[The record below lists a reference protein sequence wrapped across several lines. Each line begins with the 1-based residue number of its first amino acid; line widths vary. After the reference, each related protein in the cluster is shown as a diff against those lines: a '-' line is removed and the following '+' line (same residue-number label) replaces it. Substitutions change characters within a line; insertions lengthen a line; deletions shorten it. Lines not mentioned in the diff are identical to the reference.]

1 MCLFCRY
8 YKVRDL
14 RLHPFLQVMN
24 GINILITAC
33 DLHVRVGT
41 TVSITKLENYIVC

>member
-1 MCLFCRY
+1 MCLFGHD

-14 RLHPFLQVMN
+14 HLHPSLQVMN

-33 DLHVRVGT
+33 DLSVHVGT
-41 TVSITKLENYIVC
+41 TASITKLENYIVC